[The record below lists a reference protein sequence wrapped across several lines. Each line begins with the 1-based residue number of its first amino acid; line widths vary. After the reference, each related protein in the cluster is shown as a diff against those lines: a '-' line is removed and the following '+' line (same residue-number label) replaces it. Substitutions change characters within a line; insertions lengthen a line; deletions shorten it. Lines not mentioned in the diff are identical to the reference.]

1 MKSDKSAAFAL
12 LGAAI
17 FGLVLANSPI
27 GPALLGFK
35 ETYFGLEQFGLKL
48 TVEHWVSD
56 LLLAT
61 FFLVAGLELKYELRL
76 GALSKPSIALV
87 PILAA
92 LGGVIVPAL
101 IYYSFN
107 TEGVEASGWPIPT
120 ATDIAFAL
128 GVLAIFGTGLPKAA
142 RIFLLALAIFDDLV
156 AILIIA
162 VFYTDDLE
170 ALWLLA
176 AAVVAAAVVITE
188 RIRKAPHNLIRILA
202 FFALWYLVFQSGV
215 HATIAGVLLG
225 LLIPAKKTHQLVS
238 KLQPWTNTLVLPL
251 FAFFSVAITLPSFS
265 SQTSMVFLGVLIALP
280 FGKLIGITALA
291 AIANRMADPKS
302 RLPLETLDFLAIAA
316 LAGVGFTVSL
326 LMTKLAFEDHPQ
338 LLAEGTL
345 AVLLGSVISMT
356 LGAWLAQLRGRH
368 YRKIRA
374 Q

>member
-35 ETYFGLEQFGLKL
+35 ETYFGLEQIGLKL

-202 FFALWYLVFQSGV
+202 FFALWYLVLQSGV

-280 FGKLIGITALA
+280 FGKLIGITAFA

>member
-35 ETYFGLEQFGLKL
+35 ETYFGLEQIGLKL

-176 AAVVAAAVVITE
+176 AAVVAAAVVISE

-280 FGKLIGITALA
+280 FGKLIGITAFA

>member
-35 ETYFGLEQFGLKL
+35 ETYFGLEQIGLKL

-87 PILAA
+87 PILGA

-280 FGKLIGITALA
+280 FGKLIGITAFA

-338 LLAEGTL
+338 LMAEGTL

>member
-27 GPALLGFK
+27 GPALLEFK
-35 ETYFGLEQFGLKL
+35 ETYFGLEQIGLKL

-87 PILAA
+87 PILGA

-107 TEGVEASGWPIPT
+107 TEGIEASGWPIPT

-280 FGKLIGITALA
+280 FGKLIGITAFA

-316 LAGVGFTVSL
+316 LSGVGFTVSL